1 MDITF
6 NKNTDAV
13 LFIDGNFEAE
23 FFKAGEGIHN
33 VHKENIQTIVGK
45 HEDYFIVKTNDGK
58 RTYIFSKDGVTI
70 ESDKAEECQHH
81 RVISIDNQPLWHP
94 DRTMEAASI
103 QKDFQEG
110 TRVIYDTEIYMSF
123 HCLDCGEILSHRFNL
138 VPQEGKL
145 KYLFE

>member
-6 NKNTDAV
+6 NENTDV
-13 LFIDGNFEAE
+13 TLFMDGKFQAE
-23 FFKAGEGIHN
+23 FFKKGEGFHN
-33 VHKENIQTIVGK
+33 VHKDDIQPFDIKYAAVTVNG
-45 HEDYFIVKTNDGK
+45 NDGIRK
-58 RTYIFSKDGVTI
+58 YIFPKDSVTI
-70 ESDKAEECQHH
+70 KSDEVEECQHH

-103 QKDFQEG
+103 QKDFEDG
-110 TRVIYDTEIYMSF
+110 TRVLYDKEIFMSF
-123 HCLDCGEILSHRFNL
+123 HCLDCGEILSHTFNL

>member
-6 NKNTDAV
+6 NENTDVA
-13 LFIDGNFEAE
+13 LFMDGKFQAE
-23 FFKAGEGIHN
+23 FFKKGEGFHN
-33 VHKENIQTIVGK
+33 VHKDNIQPLDI
-45 HEDYFIVKTNDGK
+45 DYATVTVNGNDGIRK
-58 RTYIFSKDGVTI
+58 YIFPKNSVTI
-70 ESDKAEECQHH
+70 KSDKAECQHH
-81 RVISIDNQPLWHP
+81 RVISVDNQPLWHP

-103 QKDFQEG
+103 QKDFEEG
-110 TRVIYDTEIYMSF
+110 TRVIYDQEIYLSF